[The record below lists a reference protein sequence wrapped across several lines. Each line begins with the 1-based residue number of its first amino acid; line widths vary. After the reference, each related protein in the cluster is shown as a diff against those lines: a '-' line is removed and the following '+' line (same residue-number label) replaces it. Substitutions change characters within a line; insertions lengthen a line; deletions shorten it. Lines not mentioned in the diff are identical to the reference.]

1 MMNYH
6 EEKKKEK
13 KSAHPTF
20 YEGKTCN
27 LVPLPRSTSK
37 TLMRKKGQGRPVMTT
52 VGGQSI

>member
-1 MMNYH
+1 MMIYN
-6 EEKKKEK
+6 EKKKEK
-13 KSAHPTF
+13 KESANPTF

-27 LVPLPRSTSK
+27 LVPLPRGTSK

>member
-20 YEGKTCN
+20 YEVKTCN
-27 LVPLPRSTSK
+27 LVPLPRGTSK
-37 TLMRKKGQGRPVMTT
+37 TLMKKRVQVDP
-52 VGGQSI
+52 